1 VGDIA
6 GKFISTL
13 ITIVVAVA
21 ASGAV
26 WLTAN
31 LIVGQARHHWS
42 RFSTLAMGVGGFAF
56 GIVLAGNRALV
67 GTGTIEVETD
77 RNDEVL
83 GWITTGGWF
92 ERFTAWV
99 WFPLVAA
106 VAFAVIGAVIGR
118 QTDQRVRIAIGAIGL
133 GVVGAV
139 AGALVREEFRPDIE
153 PIAILLATVIVAG
166 IGAAVSTLR
175 HRDVISGALTGSALG
190 WVIGAWG
197 APDLGAG
204 SSGWA
209 AVALAV
215 PTAVIGVRIARPGT
229 PDQSALDR
237 LDHKSRAIIFLFP
250 ALGFI
255 SMNLVIP
262 ALRTFYLSLFDR
274 RTENWVGLQNYRTIF
289 ADPKSWD
296 TSEWTNM
303 FSSRLM
309 VIGAVLLVVF
319 AILGVV
325 HRRRTGRIVELG
337 SPSSFPLLGAVI
349 LIGFAITTTVRGT
362 IVNNIWWV
370 LVVTLFS
377 TTLGLAIAVLAD
389 GARFERVA
397 KSIIFM
403 PMAVSLVGAS
413 VIWRFMYIAR
423 DSAKTQ
429 TGVLNSLW
437 VGLGRLSTG
446 EGLPTLIIGL
456 LIIAV
461 FIALVAFTGRALAKG
476 EPARAGAPA
485 VLAILIG
492 WFGWRYWGITGG
504 GVGGFRIRD
513 TGEITAQPINFIQ
526 DPPFNNFWLMVVLV
540 WIQTGFAMVIL
551 SAAIKAVPAELIEAA
566 KVDGATESQIFWRVV
581 LPQIATTIG
590 VVVTAI
596 IVLVMKVFD
605 IVKVM
610 TNGNFGT
617 EVLANN
623 MFREAFQVGD
633 RGLGAALAMLIFIS
647 VVPIMFMNIRRMQRE
662 G

>member
-1 VGDIA
+1 MGDIA
-6 GKFISTL
+6 GKILATL
-13 ITIVVAVA
+13 ITITVAVT

-42 RFSTLAMGVGGFAF
+42 RFSTLAMGVGGFVF
-56 GIVLAGNRALV
+56 GIVLAGNRTLI

-77 RNDEVL
+77 RNNEVL
-83 GWITTGGWF
+83 GYVTTGGWF
-92 ERFTAWV
+92 DKFLAWV
-99 WFPLVAA
+99 WFPLIAA
-106 VAFAVIGAVIGR
+106 AAFALIGAIVGR
-118 QTDQRVRIAIGAIGL
+118 QANRAPRIAIGAAGL
-133 GVVGAV
+133 GAVGAV
-139 AGALVREEFRPDIE
+139 AGALVRSEFRPDIE
-153 PIAILLATVIVAG
+153 PVALIVSTVIVAG

-175 HRDVISGALTGSALG
+175 RRDVVSGALTGAAVG

-197 APDLGAG
+197 APELGAG
-204 SSGWA
+204 SA
-209 AVALAV
+209 AWSAVSLAV
-215 PTAVIGVRIARPGT
+215 PTALIGVRIARPGT
-229 PDQSALDR
+229 PDQNALDR

-289 ADPKSWD
+289 SDPKSWD
-296 TSEWTNM
+296 TSTWTDM

-309 VIGAVLLVVF
+309 YIGLVLVAVFVV
-319 AILGVV
+319 LGVV
-325 HRRRTGRIVELG
+325 QRRRTGRIVELG
-337 SPSSFPLLGAVI
+337 SPSSFPLLGAVV
-349 LIGFAITTTVRGT
+349 LIGFAVTTTVRGT

-389 GARFERVA
+389 GAKFERVA

-446 EGLPTLIIGL
+446 DGLPTLIFGL
-456 LIIAV
+456 VIIAV
-461 FIALVAFTGRALAKG
+461 FVALIAMISRALVRR
-476 EPARAGAPA
+476 EPARAGAPV
-485 VLAILIG
+485 VLAILVG

-647 VVPIMFMNIRRMQRE
+647 VVPIMFLNIRRMQRE

>member
-1 VGDIA
+1 MGDIA
-6 GKFISTL
+6 GKILATL
-13 ITIVVAVA
+13 ITITVAVS

-42 RFSTLAMGVGGFAF
+42 RFSTLAMGVGGFVF
-56 GIVLAGNRALV
+56 GIVLAGNRTLV
-67 GTGTIEVETD
+67 GTGTIEIETD
-77 RNDEVL
+77 RNNEIL
-83 GWITTGGWF
+83 GYVTTGGWF
-92 ERFTAWV
+92 DKFLAWV
-99 WFPLVAA
+99 WFPLIAA
-106 VAFAVIGAVIGR
+106 AAFAL
-118 QTDQRVRIAIGAIGL
+118 IGAIVGRQVNRAPRIGIGAAGL
-133 GVVGAV
+133 GAVGAV
-139 AGALVREEFRPDIE
+139 AGALVRSEFRPDIE
-153 PIAILLATVIVAG
+153 PVALIVSTVIVAG

-175 HRDVISGALTGSALG
+175 RRDVVSGALTGAALG

-204 SSGWA
+204 SA
-209 AVALAV
+209 AWSAVSLAV
-215 PTAVIGVRIARPGT
+215 PTSLIGVRIARPGT
-229 PDQSALDR
+229 PDQNALDR

-289 ADPKSWD
+289 SDPKSWD
-296 TSEWTNM
+296 TSAWTDM

-309 VIGAVLLVVF
+309 YVGAALLAVFVVLGIVQ
-319 AILGVV
+319 
-325 HRRRTGRIVELG
+325 RRRTGRILELG
-337 SPSSFPLLGAVI
+337 SPSSFPLLGAVV

-389 GARFERVA
+389 GAKFERVA

-446 EGLPTLIIGL
+446 DGLPTLIFGL
-456 LIIAV
+456 AIIAV
-461 FIALVAFTGRALAKG
+461 FVALIAMTSRALVRR
-476 EPARAGAPA
+476 EPARAGVPA
-485 VLAILIG
+485 VLAILVG

-513 TGEITAQPINFIQ
+513 TGEITAQPVNFIQ

-566 KVDGATESQIFWRVV
+566 KVDGASESQIFWRVV

-647 VVPIMFMNIRRMQRE
+647 VVPIMFLNIRRMQRE